1 MQGEKTKTITGRQTR
16 GKDND
21 QFASRRRRP
30 PTVYDDRREAIRSL
44 YLESLQLVERLHRR
58 LLDVI
63 KDEFD
68 RNGRSDIN
76 AIQALLLFNIGN
88 SELTAGELR
97 SRGYYLGSN
106 VSYNLKKLVDL
117 GFINHQR
124 SRIDRRSVRVSLTP
138 KGHGVAE
145 VVAGLYERH
154 IGSIEQVGGINHRR
168 VPADEP
174 RAAAPRP
181 LLERHHRLPHVRS
194 LLRPGSEAAQ
204 TGVTRHVNAT
214 SPKTYQDV
222 ARDRPPWCS
231 QPSPEP
237 SAAYSWTPDALAER
251 RPRSMR
257 FPCMVGDIG

>member
-1 MQGEKTKTITGRQTR
+1 MITTRQAAKTAPVQ
-16 GKDND
+16 DE
-21 QFASRRRRP
+21 RR
-30 PTVYDDRREAIRSL
+30 DAIRTL

-68 RNGRSDIN
+68 RNGNSDIN

-88 SELTAGELR
+88 AELTAGELR

-138 KGHGVAE
+138 KGQEIAE

-154 IGSIEQVGGINHRR
+154 IGSIEQVGGINQEEFRQMN
-168 VPADEP
+168 
-174 RAAAPRP
+174 RA
-181 LLERHHRLPHVRS
+181 LQRL
-194 LLRPGSEAAQ
+194 
-204 TGVTRHVNAT
+204 
-214 SPKTYQDV
+214 
-222 ARDRPPWCS
+222 DRFWNDTI
-231 QPSPEP
+231 
-237 SAAYSWTPDALAER
+237 AYR
-251 RPRSMR
+251 M
-257 FPCMVGDIG
+257 